1 MFTNKHF
8 CLAVSAQFW
17 CVLSIFFGRFY
28 DYWSWKKWV
37 MAHPN
42 QEIYHTPFILHTFR
56 FETRTRTGRTLGTTK
71 LGHLPSIPSRCS
83 LGCRQCTTL
92 QFMAITTA
100 ECRMR
105 EIETGFI
112 WLAHQVWLIAKWGHL
127 TAFSYYW
134 AWSLLETKYFGGWN
148 ASFAKTHKKSIWPN

>member
-1 MFTNKHF
+1 MFLFRKKHRLKKSYRI
-8 CLAVSAQFW
+8 CLTFSKTSLEKL
-17 CVLSIFFGRFY
+17 LSFAE
-28 DYWSWKKWV
+28 WSWKKWV
-37 MAHPN
+37 MDYLN
-42 QEIYHTPFILHTFR
+42 WKIYPVPFRLHTFR

-134 AWSLLETKYFGGWN
+134 PLL
-148 ASFAKTHKKSIWPN
+148 

>member
-1 MFTNKHF
+1 MDHSN
-8 CLAVSAQFW
+8 
-17 CVLSIFFGRFY
+17 
-28 DYWSWKKWV
+28 WK
-37 MAHPN
+37 
-42 QEIYHTPFILHTFR
+42 IYRVPFRLHTFR
-56 FETRTRTGRTLGTTK
+56 FKTRTRTGRTLGTTK

-105 EIETGFI
+105 EIETSFI

-127 TAFSYYW
+127 TAFSFYW
-134 AWSLLETKYFGGWN
+134 GWPLLENKYFGGWN
-148 ASFAKTHKKSIWPN
+148 APFAKTHKKIHLTQLELYHIISPITCYSVWRYYTNTLGFFLTFCCWTG